1 MAALSLRIGGW
12 LTLAAALLLAMAC
25 ETIPADRYGIARLRI
40 EGMEQ
45 MDARALAGCLASQER
60 AREGIALGA
69 PGSPSCGEP
78 PFDTDRAEIHL
89 WSWPWADW
97 PLFDESLFA
106 QDLERVIRWYRARGY
121 PNARIVETRITP
133 PSVATSD
140 LVEADTEC
148 ERDDEG
154 EGCRVEITIVV
165 EEGEPIHVTQVRVL
179 TEDHDPAPPA
189 LRARLDEAVD
199 LEAGDRFDEHPYE
212 RGKEQLLSLLAESGH
227 CHARVTGEV
236 RVVRAQLRAE
246 VDYHVA
252 VGPVCSVGSV
262 EVRGNDDIPSGPIL
276 RAAGLERGQP
286 YNPSELHDAQQAIF
300 ALGAFASVEVA
311 ARVEDDVD
319 TVPIEIR
326 VVPAQRNRFMVGG
339 GIQTG
344 QDLTTTDSDA
354 QPVNQWDV
362 HVLGRWEN
370 RNLFGGMRRL
380 AIEDR
385 VRLISNEEFPR
396 FSAFAPDRSIGN
408 VLTLEFEQ
416 PGFLEPRTSLKV
428 TGLYDVG
435 PDPYAAFFRHA
446 VRAGISLERSFW
458 RRRIR
463 ASAGIQS
470 AAYLVPGSPANA
482 SDAQQDW
489 HVMYWQQTLELDLR
503 DRPVRTRQG
512 VYLSLRLQ
520 EAGYLLPGSWDYIRI
535 VPEVR
540 AYAPL
545 PHGLVLAGRFRVGAM
560 FVNAD
565 FGDNVAADN
574 PLRLGPDIHRFRG
587 GGPVSN
593 RGFLAQRL
601 GDGASG
607 GTRLWEANLELRV
620 PMTENLWLATFA
632 DMGDS
637 SRTNSFRF
645 NYLQLSLGG
654 GLRYYTIVGP
664 IRFDVGFRVRGA
676 QVLGADDRFLG
687 YCQDATTAETSDC
700 VGDTYRGRVF
710 GRRAGAIHITIGDS
724 F

>member
-1 MAALSLRIGGW
+1 MTLRRASPLGTW
-12 LTLAAALLLAMAC
+12 LLPLCLLLAAGC
-25 ETIPADRYGIARLRI
+25 ETIPEDRYGIVRLRM

-45 MDARALAGCLASQER
+45 MDARALTGCLASQER
-60 AREGIALGA
+60 HRTGVALGV

-78 PFDTDRAEIHL
+78 PFDTDRVEIHL
-89 WSWPWADW
+89 WSWPWTDW

-121 PNARIVETRITP
+121 PNARIVETRVTP
-133 PSVATSD
+133 PSVEDSD
-140 LVEADTEC
+140 LVEAETVC
-148 ERDDEG
+148 ERDDDD

-165 EEGEPIHVTQVRVL
+165 EEGDPVHVTQVRVL
-179 TEDHDPAPPA
+179 TDDADTVSPD
-189 LRARLDEAVD
+189 LRAELDQAVG

-212 RGKEQLLSLLAESGH
+212 HGKEQLLAVLAASGH
-227 CHARVTGEV
+227 CHARVTGAV
-236 RVVRAQLRAE
+236 RILRAALTAE
-246 VDYHVA
+246 VDYQVT
-252 VGPVCSVGSV
+252 VGPTCTVGAV
-262 EVRGNDDIPSGPIL
+262 EVTGNDGIPSGPIL
-276 RAAGLERGQP
+276 RASGLDRGSLYDP
-286 YNPSELHDAQQAIF
+286 ADVREAQQAVY
-300 ALGAFASVEVA
+300 ALGAFATVEVT
-311 ARVEDDVD
+311 ARVEDGVN
-319 TVPIEIR
+319 TVPVEIR
-326 VVPAQRNRFMVGG
+326 VAPAQRNRFMVGG
-339 GIQTG
+339 GVQTG
-344 QDLTTTDSDA
+344 QDMATTDSDA
-354 QPVNQWDV
+354 QPVNQWDL

-385 VRLISNEEFPR
+385 VRLISNDEFPR
-396 FSAFAPDRSIGN
+396 FSAFAPDRSLGN
-408 VLTLEFEQ
+408 LLTMEFEQ

-428 TGLYDVG
+428 TALYDVG

-463 ASAGIQS
+463 ASVGIHT
-470 AAYLVPGSPANA
+470 AAYIVPGDPTST

-489 HVMYWQQTLELDLR
+489 QVTYWQQSLELDLR
-503 DRPVRTRQG
+503 DQPVRTRQG
-512 VYLSLRLQ
+512 LYLSLRLQ
-520 EAGYLLPGSWDYIRI
+520 EAGYILPGSWDYIRV

-545 PHGLVLAGRFRVGAM
+545 PLGMVLAGRFRVGAM
-560 FVNAD
+560 FGRARFSD
-565 FGDNVAADN
+565 SLAADN

-607 GTRLWEANLELRV
+607 GRRLWEANLELRV
-620 PMTENLWLATFA
+620 PMTENLWVATFA

-637 SRTNSFRF
+637 SRTNEFRF
-645 NYLQLSLGG
+645 NYMQLSLGG
-654 GLRYYTIVGP
+654 GIRYYTIVGP

-676 QVLGADDRFLG
+676 QVLGADERFLG
-687 YCQDATTAETSDC
+687 YCQDDATMVTTDC
-700 VGDTYRGRVF
+700 GGDGYRGRVF
-710 GRRAGAIHITIGDS
+710 GRRAGALHITIGDS